1 MPVYHCYNSSKCATI
16 KHMPFNDAD
25 DKAKF
30 RENEELNTKKR
41 ADLLK
46 IAYADSRTLTDVPL
60 AEGILTTEEM
70 YADKLVPLYD
80 RGSNYTFAITIQ
92 TPQQLLRQLRD
103 RFNDKVVDYV
113 MISLE
118 GFKEFMLRFDPPQE
132 VHYDDITVSKEG
144 ESDNLR
150 TVSETLE
157 GVKSDDILEYV
168 ITQADK
174 LGASDIHF
182 ETART
187 GVRIRFRLDGALHL
201 IAIVAHQKYRQ
212 LQQSIAVKANIS
224 TSAPDAQTGH
234 LSQNITREDGSEKIL
249 NMRIETVPTLYG
261 QDAVVRL
268 FNMDASLLKLDN
280 LGLSERERAP
290 IDDVIS
296 HPHGM
301 VLMVGPTGSGKTTTL
316 YSILT
321 QLNEPTRKIIT
332 LEDPV
337 EYGLDG
343 MSQIPVYS
351 RQGDSFASKL
361 RAVMRLDPD
370 VIMVGEIRD
379 VDTARTALQASI
391 TGHLVLSTFHAGS
404 AAEAFTR
411 MIDMIGQNPIL
422 ISAIKLIISQRLV
435 RRLDDDTKQE
445 YEPDE
450 ATKKHIRETLANL
463 PETIEKPNLD
473 QIKLYKPGK
482 SEQNPFGY
490 KGRLSIL
497 EQLTISPEIQAL
509 LRDQYE
515 VPTSEK
521 IEEQAIKGGMLTMYQ
536 DGVLKA
542 LQGLTTLEEVNR
554 VI

>member
-1 MPVYHCYNSSKCATI
+1 MAFSDIT
-16 KHMPFNDAD
+16 
-25 DKAKF
+25 DKIKF
-30 RENEELNTKKR
+30 RDNEELNTKTR

-46 IAYADSRTLTDVPL
+46 IPYLDSRTV
-60 AEGILTTEEM
+60 AEFPSTSNSLSIEEM
-70 YADKLVPLYD
+70 YKNSIVPIVD
-80 RGSNYTFAITIQ
+80 SGNKYTFGITIS
-92 TPQQLLRQLRD
+92 TPQQLLRELRE
-103 RFNDKVVDYV
+103 RFKDKIIDYK
-113 MISLE
+113 MISNE
-118 GFKEFMLRFDPPQE
+118 GFKEAMLIFDPPEE
-132 VHYDDITVSKEG
+132 VQYDDISVSKEG
-144 ESDNLR
+144 SSDNIGA
-150 TVSETLE
+150 VSQTLE

-187 GVRIRFRLDGALHL
+187 SVRIRFRLDGALHL
-201 IAIVAHQKYRQ
+201 IALVSHQKYRQ
-212 LQQSIAVKANIS
+212 LQQSIAVKASIS

-234 LSQNITREDGSEKIL
+234 LSQSIFKEDGSEKIL

-268 FNMDASLLKLDN
+268 FNMDASLLNLDN
-280 LGLSERERAP
+280 LGLSDVERAP
-290 IDDVIS
+290 IDEVIS

-351 RQGDSFASKL
+351 RDGDSFANKL

-404 AAEAFTR
+404 ASEAFTR

-422 ISAIKLIISQRLV
+422 ISSIKLIISQRLV
-435 RRLDDDTKQE
+435 RRLDDTTKQA
-445 YEPDE
+445 YKPDE
-450 ATKKHIRETLANL
+450 ATKKHIIETLKDL
-463 PETIEKPNLD
+463 PDSFEKPNLD
-473 QIKLYKPGK
+473 DITLYKPGK
-482 SEQNPFGY
+482 SEENPFGY
-490 KGRLSIL
+490 KGRITVL
-497 EQLTISPEIQAL
+497 EELIISPEIQSL
-509 LRDQYE
+509 LRDQFN
-515 VPTSEK
+515 VPTSEV
-521 IEEQAIKGGMLTMYQ
+521 IEAEARKGGMLTMYQ
-536 DGVLKA
+536 DGVIKS
-542 LQGLTTLEEVNR
+542 LQGITTLEEVNR

>member
-1 MPVYHCYNSSKCATI
+1 MAFSDIT
-16 KHMPFNDAD
+16 
-25 DKAKF
+25 DKIKF
-30 RENEELNTKKR
+30 RDNEELNTKTR

-46 IAYADSRTLTDVPL
+46 IPYLDSRTV
-60 AEGILTTEEM
+60 AEFPSTSNSLSIEEM
-70 YADKLVPLYD
+70 YKNSIVPIVD
-80 RGSNYTFAITIQ
+80 SGNKYTFGITIS
-92 TPQQLLRQLRD
+92 TPQQLLRELRE
-103 RFNDKVVDYV
+103 RFKDKIIDYK
-113 MISLE
+113 MISNE
-118 GFKEFMLRFDPPQE
+118 GFKEAMLIFDPPEE
-132 VHYDDITVSKEG
+132 VHYDDISVSKEG
-144 ESDNLR
+144 SSDNIGA
-150 TVSETLE
+150 VSQTLE

-187 GVRIRFRLDGALHL
+187 SVRIRFRLDGALHL
-201 IAIVAHQKYRQ
+201 IALVSHQKYRQ
-212 LQQSIAVKANIS
+212 LQQSIAVKASIS

-234 LSQNITREDGSEKIL
+234 LSQSIFKEDGSEKIL

-268 FNMDASLLKLDN
+268 FNMDASLLNLDN
-280 LGLSERERAP
+280 LGLSDVERAP
-290 IDDVIS
+290 IDEVIS

-351 RQGDSFASKL
+351 RDGDSFANKL

-404 AAEAFTR
+404 ASEAFTR

-422 ISAIKLIISQRLV
+422 ISSIKLIISQRLV
-435 RRLDDDTKQE
+435 RRLDDTTKQA
-445 YEPDE
+445 YKPDE
-450 ATKKHIRETLANL
+450 ATKKHIIETLKDL
-463 PETIEKPNLD
+463 PDSFEKPNLD
-473 QIKLYKPGK
+473 DITLYKPGK
-482 SEQNPFGY
+482 SEENPFGY
-490 KGRLSIL
+490 KGRITVL
-497 EQLTISPEIQAL
+497 EELIISPEIQSL
-509 LRDQYE
+509 LRDQFN
-515 VPTSEK
+515 VPTSEV
-521 IEEQAIKGGMLTMYQ
+521 IEAEARKGGMLTMYQ
-536 DGVLKA
+536 DGVIKS
-542 LQGLTTLEEVNR
+542 LQGITTLEEVNR